1 MLSRSIDVSGT
12 QEAQENPMKWNTRL
26 DIALNAA
33 RG

>member
-1 MLSRSIDVSGT
+1 MLSSSIDVSRT
-12 QEAQENPMKWNTRL
+12 QEAQENPMKWNIRL

>member
-1 MLSRSIDVSGT
+1 MLNSFIDVSGT
-12 QEAQENPMKWNTRL
+12 QEAQQNPMRCSTQL